1 MGASLVYLTEPN
13 KDIES
18 EKGENDFLAWAAG
31 NMQGWRLNMVSHSLY
46 NQFKYHQLY
55 YLIQSIVYESIN
67 FLHEPN

>member
-55 YLIQSIVYESIN
+55 Y
-67 FLHEPN
+67 